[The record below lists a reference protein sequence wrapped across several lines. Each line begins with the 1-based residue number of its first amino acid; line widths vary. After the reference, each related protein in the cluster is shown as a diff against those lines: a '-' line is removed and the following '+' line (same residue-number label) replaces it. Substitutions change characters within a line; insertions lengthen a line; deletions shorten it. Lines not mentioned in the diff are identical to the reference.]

1 MRNDARQDGMTLIEL
16 LVAISILGIVAVMGW
31 RGLDSI
37 VRTRSALNAELEQ
50 TRALQ
55 LTFAQLQ
62 NDCAHLSDATLLPG
76 RPPINA
82 LADRL
87 TLVRSVNGEGLPTRL
102 QVISYRVRD
111 GVLTRRE
118 AGATRDL
125 QTLDRDWQT
134 ALRDNA
140 PSPAVKLQGG
150 VSTMTFRIWLK
161 GSSAWQA
168 GMDEMVQ
175 VNLNTGV
182 PPQGLE
188 VVLEQ
193 RKQTAGLV
201 KLFLLGPV

>member
-62 NDCAHLSDATLLPG
+62 NDCAHLADAALLPG

-82 LADRL
+82 FADRL
-87 TLVRSVNGEGLPTRL
+87 TLVRSVNSEGLPTRL

-111 GVLTRRE
+111 GVLTRR
-118 AGATRDL
+118 ASIATRDL

-161 GSSAWQA
+161 GSSAWQP
-168 GMDEMVQ
+168 GMDEMLQ

-193 RKQTAGLV
+193 RKQTPGLI